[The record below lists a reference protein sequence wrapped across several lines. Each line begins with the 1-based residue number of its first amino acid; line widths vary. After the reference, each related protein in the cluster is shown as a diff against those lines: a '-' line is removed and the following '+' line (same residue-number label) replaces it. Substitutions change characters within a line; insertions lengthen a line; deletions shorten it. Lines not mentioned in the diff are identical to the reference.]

1 MLGHLEDA
9 PIFRPHSKIKMS
21 VKNSGTRVAWS
32 LKKES
37 ASLIIENFKE
47 AMDHFDEEN
56 VISSE
61 VFLVCNFSMFFSEPE
76 NCNTYIIE
84 NMGEDSIVSSR
95 CEANPFFSWSTQVR
109 LTCVCLLK
117 VEACQFE

>member
-1 MLGHLEDA
+1 MVFDLWFCTRVFRHFEGA
-9 PIFRPHSKIKMS
+9 PFFRSHSKIKMS

-61 VFLVCNFSMFFSEPE
+61 VFLVCNFSMFFL
-76 NCNTYIIE
+76 NLR
-84 NMGEDSIVSSR
+84 IVIPTS
-95 CEANPFFSWSTQVR
+95 
-109 LTCVCLLK
+109 
-117 VEACQFE
+117 